1 MMIGL
6 PKETKNGEHRVALT
20 PQGVAALCAQ
30 GQQVIVEQS
39 AGCDSG
45 FTDDD
50 YLQAGA
56 KIADAAAAWACAMVV
71 KVKEPQAAE
80 YDYLHHGMVL
90 FTYLHLA
97 AEPVLQKEL
106 QQRGVC
112 ALAYETLQ
120 LSDGSLPLLAPMSR
134 IAGRIAVSLGMHWL
148 MKENGT
154 PYPGM
159 GRIAGGI
166 PDVPAI
172 QVLILGGG
180 NVGVHAAQVA
190 IGMGADVVIVEAR
203 AERAQQLRTMF
214 PHQTVIAGDAMLDY
228 LAGTALLIGAALV
241 PGTHAP
247 RLLTREDLTRMPTAS
262 VLVDVAIDQG
272 GISETSR
279 PTSYS
284 DPVYMA
290 EGVLHGCLPNLP
302 ACVPQSATQALTSAT
317 LPYIIT
323 LATQGVKEA
332 CRQHPELSSAIAICD
347 GKLIHPALKP

>member
-1 MMIGL
+1 MIIGL

-20 PQGVAALCAQ
+20 PQGVAALCTQ
-30 GQQVIVEQS
+30 GNQVVMEAG

-45 FTDDD
+45 FPDAD

-56 KIADAAAAWACAMVV
+56 TLADAATAWACPMVV
-71 KVKEPQAAE
+71 KVKEPQTAE
-80 YDYLHHGMVL
+80 YDYLHHGMLL

-97 AEPVLQKEL
+97 AEPALIQEL

-120 LSDGSLPLLAPMSR
+120 LPDGSLPLLAPMSR
-134 IAGRIAVSLGMHWL
+134 VAGRIGASLGMHWL

-154 PYPGM
+154 KFPGM

-166 PDVPAI
+166 PGVPPV

-190 IGMGADVVIVEAR
+190 IGMGAKVVIVEAF
-203 AERAQQLRTMF
+203 AERAAQLRTMF
-214 PHQTVIAGDAMLDY
+214 PDQTVIAGDAMRDY
-228 LAGTALLIGAALV
+228 LATTALLIGAALV
-241 PGTHAP
+241 PGAHAP
-247 RLLTREDLTRMPTAS
+247 RLLTREDLRLMPTAS

-272 GISETSR
+272 GICETSR
-279 PTSYS
+279 PTSYA
-284 DPVYMA
+284 DPVYVE

-302 ACVPQSATQALTSAT
+302 ACVPQSSTLALTSAT
-317 LPYIIT
+317 LPYIGM
-323 LATQGVKEA
+323 LAELGLKEA
-332 CRQHPELSSAIAICD
+332 CSQHPELSSAIAICD
-347 GKLIHPALKP
+347 GELIHPALKA